1 MRLRAAAEVVGVD
14 TVGAS
19 AVDTAEV
26 SAAALIWA
34 AGSAALTSAGS
45 AVVLTS
51 AALAAA
57 LISAALAAAL
67 ISAALAISAGPARL
81 SVAALRVSTSPRPAV
96 TSAIKGIS
104 AAGVWCRALV
114 TAFLTTAT
122 GAATAIPITPP
133 TAAIRPRTTSRR
145 RGAAHHECQD
155 EKVESMMMRF
165 AMVTAAV
172 LLGCGSAYAQAR
184 MNVSPL
190 PALGMTSPLGIPN
203 APIGQTGIPLG
214 ATEFATP
221 GVSPTTSGAA
231 PLIGAPCAGAS
242 SAPAAMGSSTTAAFT
257 GLGGPMTG
265 ASAGMGGSTTGASAG
280 MGSSVPGLSST
291 ALFDGG
297 SMNATTPTTCAASA
311 TASPPLASSMGPGSS
326 VGMVGIPLGSTELG
340 GGGLSPPSVALSP
353 NPSAPVTSSLTPLS
367 GMTPSN
373 PSVSAA
379 PSTPICATTQ
389 TGVPTIAGVPTTFGA
404 PLTGLALSLEA
415 TRCR

>member
-57 LISAALAAAL
+57 LISAALA
-67 ISAALAISAGPARL
+67 ISAGPARL
-81 SVAALRVSTSPRPAV
+81 SVAALRVTTSRTPAA
-96 TSAIKGIS
+96 TSAMKGTS
-104 AAGVWCRALV
+104 AAGVSCRALV
-114 TAFLTTAT
+114 TASMTTIT
-122 GAATAIPITPP
+122 GAATAIPITQP
-133 TAAIRPRTTSRR
+133 TAAIRRRTTSRR
-145 RGAAHHECQD
+145 RGRLATECQD
-155 EKVESMMMRF
+155 KKVESMMMRF
-165 AMVTAAV
+165 AMATAAV

-203 APIGQTGIPLG
+203 APVGQTGIPLG

-257 GLGGPMTG
+257 GLGSPM
-265 ASAGMGGSTTGASAG
+265 TGASAG

-297 SMNATTPTTCAASA
+297 SMSATAPTTCAASA
-311 TASPPLASSMGPGSS
+311 TASPPLTSSMGPGSS

-353 NPSAPVTSSLTPLS
+353 NPSAPGMTTLIPFATTMPSNSSSSL
-367 GMTPSN
+367 
-373 PSVSAA
+373 
-379 PSTPICATTQ
+379 STLQSTTTCATSQ